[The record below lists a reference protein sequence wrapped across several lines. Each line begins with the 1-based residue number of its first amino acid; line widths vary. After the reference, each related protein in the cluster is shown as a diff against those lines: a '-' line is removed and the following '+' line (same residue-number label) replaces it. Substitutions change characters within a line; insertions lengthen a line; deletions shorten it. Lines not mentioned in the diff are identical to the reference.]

1 MLTIKQASR
10 RQLDTPQLLPDLFP
24 SLQQAGIRFRRG
36 QVTMIAGQPNSGK
49 SLLALFYG
57 IKAEIPT
64 LYVSADTDA
73 YTTSVRAAALLTG
86 STIDTIE
93 EAFKLNV
100 GTEVYTNALT
110 SLTNLEFSFD
120 PSPTLD
126 DIQLMVQAYGEK
138 YGIYPELLIVDN
150 LMNVAALH
158 DNEWTGMRDIMKAMH
173 HIARETQASVFVL
186 HHTSEAEGDPVKPPA
201 RKAIQGKVSQ
211 LPEMIIT
218 VAMEPENNEFRI
230 ACVKNRFAKHSAM
243 GTDYVTLYSDASRMK
258 LFESPLRQH
267 VQTHWRID
275 NVSAE

>member
-1 MLTIKQASR
+1 MLTIKQAAR
-10 RQLDTPQLLPDLFP
+10 RHLDEPQLLPDLFP
-24 SLQQAGIRFRRG
+24 SLQKAGIRFRRA

-49 SLLALFYG
+49 SLLALFYA
-57 IKAEIPT
+57 IKANRPT

-73 YTTSVRAAALLTG
+73 YTTSIRAAAVVTG
-86 STIDTIE
+86 NQIDTIE
-93 EAFKLNV
+93 ESFKQDGAV
-100 GTEVYTNALT
+100 IYTHALS

-126 DIQLMVQAYGEK
+126 DIQLMIQAYGEK
-138 YGIYPELLIVDN
+138 YGQYPELIIIDN

-158 DNEWTGMRDIMKAMH
+158 DNEWTGMRDIMKACH
-173 HIARETQASVFVL
+173 HIARETEASVFVL
-186 HHTSEAEGDPVKPPA
+186 HHTSENEGEPTKPPA

-211 LPEMIIT
+211 LPEMILT
-218 VAMEPENNEFRI
+218 VAMEPEHGEFRI

-243 GTDYVTLYSDASRMK
+243 GNDYVTLYSDASRMK
-258 LFESPLRQH
+258 LFESALRQH